1 MIGEIGLALGAAKTA
16 FDLIEKAVSTGQ
28 QASGLMDQLGDFYD
42 AKEKVQEAKEEHKR
56 KPNGAYGEQSVES
69 YAMKIIQA
77 EIACDD
83 YEAKIKKMFMAQ
95 GKTPLYQK
103 MLRIRT
109 QERDRRAAAQRELLK
124 IQREKLQ
131 RQEEIRNVLI
141 VLISLAMCA
150 GSALYISA
158 VLLAG

>member
-1 MIGEIGLALGAAKTA
+1 MIEIGLALGAAKKA
-16 FDLIEKAVSTGQ
+16 FDLIQSAIDTGQ

-56 KPNGAYGEQSVES
+56 KPNGAYGEESVES
-69 YAMKIIQA
+69 YALKVIQA
-77 EIACDD
+77 EIACEE

-103 MLRIRT
+103 MLRVRAE
-109 QERDRRAAAQRELLK
+109 ERDRRAAARRELLK

-131 RQEEIRNVLI
+131 RQREIKNLLI
-141 VLISLAMCA
+141 ALVALAICA
-150 GSALYISA
+150 GSAIFMAA
-158 VLLAG
+158 VTIG

>member
-1 MIGEIGLALGAAKTA
+1 MIEIGLALSAAKKA
-16 FDLIEKAVSTGQ
+16 FDLIQSAIDTGQ
-28 QASGLMDQLGDFYD
+28 QASGLLDQLGNFYD
-42 AKEKVQEAKEEHKR
+42 AKDKVQEAKEEHKR
-56 KPNGAYGEQSVES
+56 KPNGSYGEESVES
-69 YAMKIIQA
+69 YALKIVQA

-109 QERDRRAAAQRELLK
+109 EERDRRAAARRELLK

-131 RQEEIRNVLI
+131 RQQELRNVLI
-141 VLISLAMCA
+141 ALVALAMCA
-150 GSALYISA
+150 GSAIYIAA
-158 VLLAG
+158 VAIG

>member
-1 MIGEIGLALGAAKTA
+1 MIEIGLALGAAKKA
-16 FDLIEKAVSTGQ
+16 FDLIQSAIDTGQ
-28 QASGLMDQLGDFYD
+28 QASDLMDQLGDFYD
-42 AKEKVQEAKEEHKR
+42 AKDKVQEAKEEHKR
-56 KPNGAYGEQSVES
+56 KPNGAYGEESVES
-69 YAMKIIQA
+69 YALKVIQA
-77 EIACDD
+77 EIACDG
-83 YEAKIKKMFMAQ
+83 YELKIKKMFMSQ

-141 VLISLAMCA
+141 VLISLAVCA

>member
-1 MIGEIGLALGAAKTA
+1 MIDIVLVLGAAKSA
-16 FDLIEKAVSTGQ
+16 FDLIQSAIDTGQ
-28 QASGLMDQLGDFYD
+28 QASGLMDQLGAFYD
-42 AKEKVQEAKEEHKR
+42 AKDKVQEAKEEHKR
-56 KPNGAYGEQSVES
+56 KPNGSYGEQSVES
-69 YAMKIIQA
+69 YALKIIQA

-131 RQEEIRNVLI
+131 RQRELKNVIIALFA
-141 VLISLAMCA
+141 LAMCA
-150 GSALYISA
+150 GSAIYIAA
-158 VLLAG
+158 VAVG

>member
-1 MIGEIGLALGAAKTA
+1 MIEIGLALSAAKKA
-16 FDLIEKAVSTGQ
+16 FDLIQSAIDTGQ

-69 YAMKIIQA
+69 YALKIIQA

-141 VLISLAMCA
+141 VLISLAVCA

>member
-1 MIGEIGLALGAAKTA
+1 MIEIGLALGAVKQA
-16 FDLIEKAVSTGQ
+16 FDLIQTAIDRGQ

-56 KPNGAYGEQSVES
+56 KPNGAYGEESVES
-69 YAMKIIQA
+69 YALKVIQA

-103 MLRIRT
+103 MLRIRSA
-109 QERDRRAAAQRELLK
+109 ERDRRAAAQRELLK
-124 IQREKLQ
+124 IQREKLK
-131 RQEEIRNVLI
+131 RQQEAKNLI
-141 VLISLAMCA
+141 IALFALAMCA
-150 GSALYISA
+150 GSAIYIAA
-158 VLLAG
+158 VAVG

>member
-1 MIGEIGLALGAAKTA
+1 MIEIGLALGAAKKA
-16 FDLIEKAVSTGQ
+16 FDLIQSAIDTGQ
-28 QASGLMDQLGDFYD
+28 QASGLMDQLGNFYD
-42 AKEKVQEAKEEHKR
+42 AKDKVQEAKEEHKR
-56 KPNGAYGEQSVES
+56 KPNGAYGEESVES
-69 YAMKIIQA
+69 YALKVIQA
-77 EIACDD
+77 EVAVDE

-131 RQEEIRNVLI
+131 RQQEIRNVLI
-141 VLISLAMCA
+141 VLSALAMCA
-150 GSALYISA
+150 GSAIYISA
-158 VLLAG
+158 VLVG

>member
-1 MIGEIGLALGAAKTA
+1 MIEIGLALSAAKKA
-16 FDLIEKAVSTGQ
+16 FDLIQSAIDTGQ